1 MGFAVIIDLLG
12 SIIIGGMLMVT
23 LMNLNGNATENT
35 YAYTGELVVQEYMV
49 GTIEALEYDLK
60 KIGYCEDP
68 SKLPNPAKTI
78 LFADTSEIKF
88 LTDTEFDGD
97 VDTVRIYLGSTSEL
111 NMTPNPNDRMLY
123 RSVNSVSKSVNLG
136 VTQFK
141 IKYFDAIGY
150 ELTTPLYVPTGIAS
164 MQIDIRVENT
174 AAYNEDYKNA
184 YWRQIRL
191 ASRNLNNR

>member
-97 VDTVRIYLGSTSEL
+97 VDTVRVYLGSTSEL